1 MTGVIA
7 TIQRIQFFN
16 GLGQPLAG
24 GKLYTYAAGT
34 TTPASTYQDQ
44 ALTIQNEN
52 PIPLDS
58 TGSCII
64 WLDPAKSY
72 KFALKSKTGVTQPG
86 WPVDNVSGAATLTS
100 LASTLSQY
108 AKSANLAAAGGSAL
122 MGFIQVGADAVE
134 RTVEDELRDRPSIK
148 QFGALGDGTDDTA
161 AIAAAAVEFPVS
173 VVPPGDFLYK
183 AAVTDDASKFDFR
196 QGADFVGMKNL
207 TTSITARDVNGN
219 VLGIQQNY
227 LEQTSAAT
235 PITTGWIPWA
245 PLSNK
250 SPTTSVDLL
259 AHWYNDTGLEC
270 VRAAGGAIGSVKWY
284 TGEWNHTTNTEYG
297 TYDPKR
303 HPMLGWYR
311 GDDPKVLDWQCYW
324 LREYG
329 IKAVIL
335 VTEDGFDTGAWSNP
349 LDTNRGYWLY
359 QLFNNTPN
367 FKGLGYIF
375 DGPFQGITAA
385 QATDRWNKITDLY
398 LAHPHFYVANID
410 GGLYPCIYIFDA
422 GTMRTAVFGG
432 DDPFETW
439 LKSIATKFKNAGY
452 AGVCVMAR
460 NGTYY
465 TNTADSTVA
474 DRYARAFYGTGVVI
488 FESTYAWSGAP
499 FGNPTTYDGFVD
511 AFDAT
516 YAANKNRVIPNV
528 MTSRESKYHPTGWT
542 TTGSTPEKFGKVLR
556 KAVQAVRNNTTVPR
570 WVTIYNVAEWG
581 EGGAGLQPNMADGF
595 GYLQQC
601 RTVDT
606 VAAQRGTDLFT
617 YKKQVNSGT
626 GIAGNNI
633 KPIGDVVYIYS
644 SIGITLASLYTAY
657 AGGTIAP
664 GYPNQKIKLVNSADA
679 GNNVINLCD
688 VSNFAGSG
696 LHLAA
701 AQISLNAWNSVEL
714 TYISGRGWQ
723 QTSSVIAP
731 L

>member
-1 MTGVIA
+1 MA
-7 TIQRIQFFN
+7 ASQPANFN
-16 GLGQPLAG
+16 LQEFTDAGQLLVG
-24 GKLYTYAAGT
+24 GRLYTYAYGTTAQKIAYTDPAGT
-34 TTPASTYQDQ
+34 VPHTYTADGAGGQYIALNARGELPA
-44 ALTIQNEN
+44 
-52 PIPLDS
+52 PLYLVS
-58 TGSCII
+58 GSYDI
-64 WLDPAKSY
+64 
-72 KFALKSKTGVTQPG
+72 ALKRADGSTVWTRKADGVENSVLSWIEQFATAL
-86 WPVDNVSGAATLTS
+86 GAT
-100 LASTLSQY
+100 
-108 AKSANLAAAGGSAL
+108 L
-122 MGFIQVGADAVE
+122 MGFIQAGFGAVK
-134 RTVEDELRDRPSIK
+134 RTVQDKLRDRVSA
-148 QFGALGDGTDDTA
+148 QDFGAKGDGTDDTA
-161 AIAAAAVEFPVS
+161 AIKAAAAAFATVS
-173 VVPPGDFLYK
+173 ILQKKFLYK
-183 AAVTDDASKFDFR
+183 ATVTDDPTIFDVEH
-196 QGADFVGMKNL
+196 GADFVGMGSG
-207 TTSITARDVNGN
+207 TTSISVRDVAGKF
-219 VLGIQQNY
+219 VGFQHNY
-227 LEQTSAAT
+227 NEETQVAT
-235 PITTGWIPWA
+235 PITTGRLLSP

-250 SPTTSVDLL
+250 APATSADLL
-259 AHWYNDTGLEC
+259 AHWYNDGGLEC
-270 VRAAGGAIGSVKWY
+270 VRAAGGAIGSTQWY
-284 TGEWNHTTNTEYG
+284 LWSWNYTTNTLYG
-297 TYDPKR
+297 AYDPKR
-303 HPMLGWYR
+303 HPILGWYR
-311 GDDPKVLDWQCYW
+311 GDDATVLDWQCYW

-335 VTEDGFDTGAWSNP
+335 VAEDGFDTGSWSNP
-349 LDTNRGYWLY
+349 LDTNRGYWMY

-375 DGPFQGITAA
+375 NGPFQGITAA

-432 DDPFETW
+432 DDAFETW

-499 FGNPTTYDGFVD
+499 FGNPTTYDGFVN

-528 MTSRESKYHPTGWT
+528 MTSRESKYHPTAWT
-542 TTGSTPEKFGKVLR
+542 TTGSTPQKFGQVLR
-556 KAVQAVRNNTTVPR
+556 KAVQAVRNNATVPNM
-570 WVTIYNVAEWG
+570 VTIYNVAEWG
-581 EGGAGLQPNMADGF
+581 EGGASLQPNMADGY
-595 GYLQQC
+595 GYLEQC
-601 RTVDT
+601 RTVDLMSM
-606 VAAQRGTDLFT
+606 QRGTDLFT